1 MIVLSS
7 LLATASNLEV
17 MASNLP
23 AMASNLVAVASTPVA
38 MATNL
43 VAIAG
48 DCSFQSS
55 GIMSLQTFQKGLDN
69 GECKVVE
76 NASNHPGFQALIFLF
91 KSANQVYTPE
101 SLHFGLK

>member
-55 GIMSLQTFQKGLDN
+55 GIMYSLQTFQKGLVTD
-69 GECKVVE
+69 
-76 NASNHPGFQALIFLF
+76 
-91 KSANQVYTPE
+91 PE
-101 SLHFGLK
+101 ISDVSLQM